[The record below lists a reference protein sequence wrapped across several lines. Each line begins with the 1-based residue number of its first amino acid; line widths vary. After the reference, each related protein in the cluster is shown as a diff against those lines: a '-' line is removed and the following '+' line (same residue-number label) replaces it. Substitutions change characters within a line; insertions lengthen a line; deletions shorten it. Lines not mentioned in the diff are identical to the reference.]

1 MKKTTLF
8 GAFIALIVAQ
18 SCVGTDIIDD
28 PIIPERVTI
37 GPRITTLEVGKE
49 QIFTTKYTNQYGT
62 EEAAKSIIWRSNDP
76 SKVTI
81 DASGKAKSLAFGKV
95 TLYATVGK
103 STDSLV
109 LNQTQTG
116 GGGGTSGDTTFLRR
130 GVFKSGTTSYTTV
143 GNVRIQTVKGVTQII
158 TDANLNVSPGPSLYL
173 LLANHTNG
181 SYAVTPNAN
190 ATNAVSV
197 QITATKISGALT
209 GVQTW
214 AVPSSVNPANYQYAV
229 FYCTL
234 GPVFGSAE
242 LK

>member
-1 MKKTTLF
+1 MKKITFF
-8 GAFIALIVAQ
+8 GVFIALIVAQ

-37 GPRITTLEVGKE
+37 APRITTLALGQE
-49 QIFTTKYTNQYGT
+49 QTFTVKYTNQYGV
-62 EEAAKSIIWRSNDP
+62 EEVAKSIIWRSNDP

-81 DASGKAKSLAFGKV
+81 DATGKAKSIVSGKV

-103 STDSLV
+103 ATDSLL

-116 GGGGTSGDTTFLRR
+116 GTANDTTFLRR
-130 GVFKSGTTSYTTV
+130 GVFKSGTTSYMAV
-143 GNVRIQTVKGVTQII
+143 GNVRIQTVKGITQII
-158 TDANLNVSPGPSLYL
+158 TDANLNVSAGPSLYL

-181 SYAVTPNAN
+181 SYTITPNAN
-190 ATNAVSV
+190 ATSAVSV
-197 QITATKISGALT
+197 QITANKISGIVT

-214 AVPSSVNPANYQYAV
+214 AVPSGVNPANYQYAV
-229 FYCTL
+229 FYCSL

>member
-8 GAFIALIVAQ
+8 GAFIALIIVQ

-37 GPRITTLEVGKE
+37 APRITTLEVGKE
-49 QIFTTKYTNQYGT
+49 QTFTTKYTNQYGV
-62 EEAAKSIIWRSNDP
+62 EEAAKSIVWRSNDP
-76 SKVTI
+76 NKVTI
-81 DASGKAKSLAFGKV
+81 DATGKAKSLVLGKV
-95 TLYATVGK
+95 MLYATIGK
-103 STDSLV
+103 ATDSLV

-116 GGGGTSGDTTFLRR
+116 GGGTASDTTFLRR

-158 TDANLNVSPGPSLYL
+158 TDANLNVSHGPSLYF

-181 SYAVTPNAN
+181 SYTVTPNAN
-190 ATNAVSV
+190 ATSAVSV

-214 AVPSSVNPANYQYAV
+214 TVPSSVNPANYQYAV

>member
-1 MKKTTLF
+1 MKKITFF
-8 GAFIALIVAQ
+8 GAFIALIFVQ

-37 GPRITTLEVGKE
+37 APRITTLEVGKE

-62 EEAAKSIIWRSNDP
+62 EEAAKSITWRSNDP

-81 DASGKAKSLAFGKV
+81 DASGKAKSLVFGKV

-103 STDSLV
+103 ATDSLI
-109 LNQTQTG
+109 LNQPQTG
-116 GGGGTSGDTTFLRR
+116 GGGTASDTTFLRR
-130 GVFKSGTTSYTTV
+130 GVFQSRTGAYTAV

-158 TDANLNVSPGPSLYL
+158 TDANLNVSSGPSLYL

-181 SYAVTPNAN
+181 SYTITPNAN

>member
-1 MKKTTLF
+1 MKKVTLL

-37 GPRITTLEVGKE
+37 APRLTTLTVGQE
-49 QIFTTKYTNQYGT
+49 QTFTVKYTNQYGV
-62 EEAAKSIIWRSNDP
+62 EEVAKSIIWRSNDP
-76 SKVTI
+76 SKIAI
-81 DASGKAKSLAFGKV
+81 DATGKAKALVFGKV

-103 STDSLV
+103 ATDSLI

-116 GGGGTSGDTTFLRR
+116 GGGTSSDTTFLRR
-130 GVFKSGTTSYTTV
+130 GVFQSRTGAYTAV
-143 GNVRIQTVKGVTQII
+143 GNVRIQTVKGITQII
-158 TDANLNVSPGPSLYL
+158 TDANLNVSSGPSLYL

-181 SYAVTPNAN
+181 SYTITPNAH
-190 ATNAVSV
+190 ATSAVSV
-197 QITATKISGALT
+197 QITATKISGGLT

-214 AVPSSVNPANYQYAV
+214 TVPSTVNPANYQYAV

>member
-1 MKKTTLF
+1 MKKITLF
-8 GAFIALIVAQ
+8 GAFIALIFAQ

-37 GPRITTLEVGKE
+37 APRITTLEVGQE
-49 QIFTTKYTNQYGT
+49 QTFTVKYTNQYGV
-62 EEAAKSIIWRSNDP
+62 EEVAKSIIWRSNDP
-76 SKVTI
+76 SKIAI
-81 DASGKAKSLAFGKV
+81 DASGKAKSLNSGKV
-95 TLYATVGK
+95 TLYATIGK
-103 STDSLV
+103 ATDSLV

-116 GGGGTSGDTTFLRR
+116 GGGGTSNDTTFLRR
-130 GVFKSGTTSYTTV
+130 GVFKSGTTSYTAV

-181 SYAVTPNAN
+181 SYTVTPNAN
-190 ATNAVSV
+190 AVSAVSA
-197 QITATKISGALT
+197 QITATKISGGLT

-229 FYCTL
+229 FYCSL

>member
-1 MKKTTLF
+1 MKKITLF
-8 GAFIALIVAQ
+8 GALIALISAQ

-37 GPRITTLEVGKE
+37 APRISTLDVGKE
-49 QIFTTKYTNQYGT
+49 QTFTVKYTNQYGV
-62 EEAAKSIIWRSNDP
+62 EEVAKSIVWRSNDP

-81 DASGKAKSLAFGKV
+81 DATGKAKSLVSGKV

-103 STDSLV
+103 ATDSLL
-109 LNQTQTG
+109 LNQTQT

-130 GVFKSGTTSYTTV
+130 GVFQSRTGAYTAV
-143 GNVRIQTVKGVTQII
+143 GNVRIQTVKGITQII
-158 TDANLNVSPGPSLYL
+158 TDANLNVSAGPSLYL

-181 SYAVTPNAN
+181 SYTVTPNVN
-190 ATNAVSV
+190 ATSAVSV
-197 QITATKISGALT
+197 QITATKISGGLT

-214 AVPSSVNPANYQYAV
+214 SVPSGVNPANYQYAV
-229 FYCTL
+229 FYCSL

>member
-1 MKKTTLF
+1 MKKITLF
-8 GAFIALIVAQ
+8 GALIALISAQ

-37 GPRITTLEVGKE
+37 APRISTLDVGKE
-49 QIFTTKYTNQYGT
+49 QTFTVKYTNQYGV
-62 EEAAKSIIWRSNDP
+62 EEVAKSIVWRSNDP

-81 DASGKAKSLAFGKV
+81 DATGKAKSLVSGKV

-103 STDSLV
+103 ATDSLL
-109 LNQTQTG
+109 LNQTQT

-130 GVFKSGTTSYTTV
+130 GVFQSRTGAYTAV
-143 GNVRIQTVKGVTQII
+143 GNVRIQTVKGITQII
-158 TDANLNVSPGPSLYL
+158 TDANLNVSAGPSLYL

-181 SYAVTPNAN
+181 SYTVTPNVN
-190 ATNAVSV
+190 ATSAVSV
-197 QITATKISGALT
+197 QITATKISGGLT

-214 AVPSSVNPANYQYAV
+214 SVPSGVNPANYQYAV

>member
-1 MKKTTLF
+1 MKKIPF
-8 GAFIALIVAQ
+8 IGAFIALIFAQ

-37 GPRITTLEVGKE
+37 APRITTLEVGKE
-49 QIFTTKYTNQYGT
+49 QIFTTKYTNQYGV
-62 EEAAKSIIWRSNDP
+62 EETAKSIVWRSNDP

-81 DASGKAKSLAFGKV
+81 DATGKAKTLVLGKV
-95 TLYATVGK
+95 TLYATIGK
-103 STDSLV
+103 ATDSLV

-116 GGGGTSGDTTFLRR
+116 GGGGTTNDTTFLRR
-130 GVFKSGTTSYTTV
+130 GVFQSRSGAYTAV
-143 GNVRIQTVKGVTQII
+143 GNVRIQTVKSVTQII
-158 TDANLNVSPGPSLYL
+158 TDANLNVSSGPSLYL

-181 SYAVTPNAN
+181 SYTVTPNAN
-190 ATNAVSV
+190 AISAVSV
-197 QITATKISGALT
+197 QITATKISGALK

-214 AVPSSVNPANYQYAV
+214 TVPSGVNPANYQHAV
-229 FYCTL
+229 FYCAL

>member
-1 MKKTTLF
+1 MKKITLF

-28 PIIPERVTI
+28 PIISERVTI
-37 GPRITTLEVGKE
+37 APRITTLEVGQE
-49 QIFTTKYTNQYGT
+49 QTFSVKYTNQYGV
-62 EEAAKSIIWRSNDP
+62 EEVAKSIVWRSNDP
-76 SKVTI
+76 NKVTI
-81 DASGKAKSLAFGKV
+81 DATGKAKTLVSGKV

-103 STDSLV
+103 ATDSLL

-116 GGGGTSGDTTFLRR
+116 GTTNDTTFLRR
-130 GVFKSGTTSYTTV
+130 GVFKSGTTSYTAV

-158 TDANLNVSPGPSLYL
+158 TDANLNVSAGPSLYL

-181 SYAVTPNAN
+181 SYTVTPNAN

-197 QITATKISGALT
+197 QITANKISGALT

-229 FYCTL
+229 FYCSL

>member
-103 STDSLV
+103 ATDSLV

-116 GGGGTSGDTTFLRR
+116 GGGTASDTTFLRR
-130 GVFKSGTTSYTTV
+130 GVFQSRTGAYTAV

-181 SYAVTPNAN
+181 SYTVTPNAN

-234 GPVFGSAE
+234 GPVFGSAD